1 MINMVRKLS
10 FLLMMCLIATSIT
23 SQGIEFFHG
32 SWEEALQK
40 AYEEE
45 KVIFVD
51 AFTTWCGPCKTMA
64 KFTFTDEEVGNF
76 FNDQFINIK
85 LDMEKDEGMS
95 WRRKYP
101 VSAYPTLYFIDPEGE
116 VVLKSVGGK
125 KPADLLNLGAKA
137 SKGNDTSKKYAE
149 KYAEG
154 DRSYDLMYRYVKAL
168 NRAKKPSLKIAN
180 EYLKSQSELNTE
192 ENLKFILEAAIQ
204 VDSRVFG
211 QLETYKEEIIKVT
224 SEEAVNEQI
233 LLAANNTVQKAI
245 KFEAKSILIEAQEKI
260 EKHLPK
266 EADRFATRSSMD
278 YALAM
283 RDEQAYEKHI
293 KTYIKKHVADDPKA
307 LINVAKEI
315 DSYFSNQKS
324 LMVLAEKA
332 AGSAYE
338 IDTSLKTAI
347 AYASLL
353 DKNGDTPKAIHIID
367 DQIEKSKENK
377 RAIKR
382 LKEFKK
388 SLQNS

>member
-1 MINMVRKLS
+1 MIRKLS
-10 FLLMMCLIATSIT
+10 FLLIICLISGSIA
-23 SQGIEFFHG
+23 SQGIDFFHG

-51 AFTTWCGPCKTMA
+51 AYTTWCGPCKTMA

-85 LDMEKDEGMS
+85 MDMEKEEGLS

-125 KPADLLNLGAKA
+125 KPADLLTLGAKA

-149 KYAEG
+149 KYADG
-154 DRSYDLMYRYVKAL
+154 DRSYDLMYKYVKAL
-168 NRAKKPSLKIAN
+168 NKAKKPSLKIAN
-180 EYLKSQSELNTE
+180 EYLKSQSDITTE

-204 VDSRVFG
+204 VDSRIFE
-211 QLETYKEEIIKVT
+211 QLETHKNAIIKVT
-224 SEEAVNEQI
+224 SEEAVNERI

-245 KFEAKSILIEAQEKI
+245 EFEAESILIEAQEKVK
-260 EKHLPK
+260 KHLPQ
-266 EADRFATRSSMD
+266 EADRFSARSAMD

-283 RDEQAYEKHI
+283 RDEESYEKHI
-293 KTYIKKHVADDPKA
+293 KGYIKKHVADDAKA
-307 LINVAKEI
+307 LINVAQEI
-315 DSYFSNQKS
+315 DSYFGNRKS
-324 LMVLAEKA
+324 LMLLAEKA
-332 AGSAYE
+332 ASSAYE
-338 IDTSLKTAI
+338 LDESLKNAI

-367 DQIEKSKENK
+367 DQIEKSKENR
-377 RAIKR
+377 RAIKQ